1 MEKWKQKMIFLLKEI
16 YKKNRLF
23 NSFTII
29 ELMVALSIVSIAVVA
44 SIGIFANASS
54 WMSIDLD
61 MQKAASVAEN
71 YLTDIYTSKNMLEKI
86 FTIEELKSIDINK
99 KGSVLFPPKRVDI
112 EKDIFMYV
120 NRNIRR
126 WSPLL
131 VDVGVEAIIDFH
143 NKDKKN
149 KKF

>member
-1 MEKWKQKMIFLLKEI
+1 
-16 YKKNRLF
+16 
-23 NSFTII
+23 
-29 ELMVALSIVSIAVVA
+29 
-44 SIGIFANASS
+44 
-54 WMSIDLD
+54 MSIDLD

-149 KKF
+149 KKFWIETTYSENYMNKLK